1 MAAREDIAKIIEQE
15 KALGFSAF
23 DEETAFALG
32 TLTREMAIADGLS
45 VIVDVRLWDRPLCYS
60 ALPGTAAANFD
71 WARRKINS
79 VQAYHKSTYR
89 MFLEQ
94 GASER
99 IFPPDYGLDP
109 ADYAIAGGAFPI
121 RVAKAGVIGAVAVS
135 GLPQRDDHNLV
146 VRALCLYLRQDEA
159 GLALPAQD

>member
-1 MAAREDIAKIIEQE
+1 MTAKRDIGKIVEQE
-15 KALGFSAF
+15 KSLIFSAF
-23 DEETAFALG
+23 DEEAAFMLG
-32 TLTREMAIADGLS
+32 AVAREMAIAESLP
-45 VIVDVRLWDRPLCYS
+45 VIVDIRLWDRPLFYG

-79 VQAYHKSTYR
+79 VRAYQKSTYR

-94 GASER
+94 GGSSR
-99 IFPPDYGLDP
+99 VFPPDYGLDP

-121 RVAKAGVIGAVAVS
+121 RVGKAGVIGAIAIS

-146 VRALCLYLRQDEA
+146 VRALCRHLRQDEA
-159 GLALPAQD
+159 GLALGPES